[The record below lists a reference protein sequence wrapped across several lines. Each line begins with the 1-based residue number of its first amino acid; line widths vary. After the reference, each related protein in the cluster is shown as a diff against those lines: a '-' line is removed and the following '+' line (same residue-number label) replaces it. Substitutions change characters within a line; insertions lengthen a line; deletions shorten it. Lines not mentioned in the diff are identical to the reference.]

1 MKELKSAL
9 VETLPRPEHVVASF
23 SDPQARLS
31 DRCDVV
37 GFRGKKFVS
46 VPKVAEDHAFVLSAY
61 LTKRVA
67 ERVLLW
73 PKNR

>member
-31 DRCDVV
+31 DRCRGV
-37 GFRGKKFVS
+37 GLRGKKFVS
-46 VPKVAEDHAFVLSAY
+46 VLKVVEDHAFVLSAY